1 MIFGALRDHETDAQF
16 PGRMR
21 KGRPAEEV
29 TIPAMNRSFWKA
41 KRVLLTGHTGFKG
54 SWLSLWLES
63 LGAEVTGYALP
74 PPTEPSMFLL
84 TDAGKRIDS
93 VTGDVR
99 DFDSLKVV
107 VAGKR
112 PEIVIH
118 MAAQS
123 VVRYSYEHPVET
135 YGTNVMGT
143 VHLLE
148 ALRETGRPCVVV
160 NVTSDK
166 CYENRNQVWGYRETE
181 PLGGHDPYSNSK
193 ACSELVTAAYR
204 QSYFAGEGTAPQ
216 RIAVATGRAGNVV
229 GGGDWTRDQLI
240 PDLMRAFV
248 AGRPVRI
255 RHPHAIRP
263 WQFVLEAL
271 RGYLSLAERL
281 HADGPAFAEAW
292 NFGPYEEDARP
303 VSWIV
308 ERISAMWGEGA
319 RWETDEGAHP
329 HEADL
334 LKLDI
339 AKARSRLQWSPRL
352 RLEEAIPWI
361 VEWYQAYREG
371 RDLRTVTMA
380 QIERYENLLG
390 LR

>member
-1 MIFGALRDHETDAQF
+1 
-16 PGRMR
+16 
-21 KGRPAEEV
+21 
-29 TIPAMNRSFWKA
+29 MNRSFWKG

-74 PPTEPSMFLL
+74 PPTDPSLFVLA
-84 TDAGKRIDS
+84 DVAKGIES

-99 DFDSLKVV
+99 DFESLRSVV
-107 VAGKR
+107 EAKR
-112 PEIVIH
+112 PDIVIH

-123 VVRYSYEHPVET
+123 VVRYSYEQPVET
-135 YGTNVMGT
+135 YAINVMGT

-148 ALRETGRPCVVV
+148 ALRQVGRPCVVV

-181 PLGGHDPYSNSK
+181 PMGGHDPYSNSK

-204 QSYFAGEGTAPQ
+204 QSYFGGQDAARLG
-216 RIAVATGRAGNVV
+216 IAVATGRAGNVV
-229 GGGDWTRDQLI
+229 GGGDWTQDQLI
-240 PDLMRAFV
+240 PDIMRSFA
-248 AGRPVRI
+248 AGNPVRI
-255 RHPHAIRP
+255 RNPHAIRP

-271 RGYLSLAERL
+271 RGYLSLAESL
-281 HADGPAFAEAW
+281 HADGAAFAEGW

-308 ERISAMWGEGA
+308 ERISTMWGEGA
-319 RWETDEGAHP
+319 RWETDGGAHP
-329 HEADL
+329 HEAHL
-334 LKLDI
+334 LRLDI
-339 AKARSRLQWSPRL
+339 SKARSRLEWSPRL

-361 VEWYQAYREG
+361 VEWYRAYREG
-371 RDLRTVTMA
+371 RDLRAVTMA